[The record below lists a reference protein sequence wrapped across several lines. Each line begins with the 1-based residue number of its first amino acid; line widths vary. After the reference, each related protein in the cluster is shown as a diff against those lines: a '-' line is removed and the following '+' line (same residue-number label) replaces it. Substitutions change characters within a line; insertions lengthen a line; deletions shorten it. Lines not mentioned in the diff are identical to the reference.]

1 MFEKRMLNCKKATD
15 AIAFPGPRNPF
26 VSNKGG
32 PRVMNSDLLIVLGLL
47 CATIV
52 MFTVNRP
59 PMDAVALLMM
69 ILLPMTGIITVP
81 EALAG
86 LADANIV
93 LIAAL
98 FVIGEGLV
106 RTGVAQQLGNVLVRR
121 AGKSET
127 RLILLLMGIV
137 AGVGAFMS
145 STGVVAIFIPVVV
158 RIAFNLSIA
167 PGRLMMPLS
176 IAALISGMMTLVA
189 TAPNL
194 VVNAELTRH
203 GFEGFGFFAFTPFG
217 VPILLIAI
225 LYMFVARHWLCSK
238 ETLANPAASRP
249 RFSTWIKE
257 YQLKQRGFRL
267 ALQSGSPWIGRTI
280 AELNLRSRCSL
291 HIVSI
296 ERRRHFSTSILSPQA
311 DTVLEAQD
319 VLFVST
325 NNPKIDINALCRENH
340 LLELPFPDAYLSDIS
355 HSIGM
360 AELIIPPNS
369 KLIGK
374 TVLESGFRTE
384 YDLAVIGLKRN
395 QQAWADLIREAKFAV
410 GDVVL
415 VGGSWHAIRKVHQS
429 DHRDLIVMNMP
440 LELENAV
447 PVHAKAPF
455 ALGILALV
463 VGLMVWGVIPNVQ
476 AALIGCLMLGLCKC
490 IDMSSAYRSIHWQ
503 SLILIVGMLPFSL
516 ALERTGGIELAAGI
530 LGRLG
535 GLDPRIM
542 LAALFSVTALLG
554 LFISNTATAVL
565 MTPLALAVAGEM
577 NVSPY
582 PFCMTVAL
590 AASAAFMTPVS
601 SPVNTLV
608 VGPGRYSFFD
618 FVRIGVPLA
627 LLVMLVTVALVPLML
642 PFTPVNME

>member
-1 MFEKRMLNCKKATD
+1 
-15 AIAFPGPRNPF
+15 
-26 VSNKGG
+26 
-32 PRVMNSDLLIVLGLL
+32 MNSDLLIVLGLL
-47 CATIV
+47 GATV
-52 MFTVNRP
+52 AMFAANRP

-106 RTGVAQQLGNVLVRR
+106 RTGVAQQLGNLLVRG

-127 RLILLLMGIV
+127 RLLLLLMATV

-145 STGVVAIFIPVVV
+145 STGVVAIFIPVTLRV
-158 RIAFNLSIA
+158 AFSLGIA

-194 VVNAELTRH
+194 VVNAELIRH
-203 GFEGFGFFAFTPFG
+203 GLQGFGFFAFTPFG
-217 VPILLIAI
+217 VPILLVAM
-225 LYMFVARHWLCSK
+225 LYLLVARRWLCAQ
-238 ETLANPAASRP
+238 TDPATAAASRP
-249 RFSTWIKE
+249 CFATWIRE
-257 YQLKQRGFRL
+257 YQLKGRGFRL
-267 ALQSGSPWIGRTI
+267 RLLPGSPWIGRTI
-280 AELNLRSRCSL
+280 AELNLRARHRL

-296 ERRRHFSTSILSPQA
+296 ERRRHFSIAIISPQA
-311 DTVLEAQD
+311 DTVLADQD

-325 NNPKIDINALCRENH
+325 NDLQLDISLICRESA
-340 LLELPFPDAYLSDIS
+340 LAERPFPDEYLSDIS

-360 AELIIPPNS
+360 AELIVPPDS
-369 KLIGK
+369 GLIGK
-374 TVLESGFRTE
+374 TVLESGFRTA
-384 YDLAVIGLKRN
+384 YDLAVISLKRN
-395 QQAWADLIREAKFAV
+395 RQAWKRPILEAKFAM

-415 VGGSWHAIRKVHQS
+415 VGGSWHAIRKIHQS

-440 LELENAV
+440 AELENAV
-447 PVHAKAPF
+447 PVHARAPF

-463 VGLMVWGVIPNVQ
+463 VGLMVWGVVPNVQ
-476 AALIGCLMLGLCKC
+476 AALIGCLLLGMFRC
-490 IDMSSAYRSIHWQ
+490 IDMNSAYRAIHWP
-503 SLILIVGMLPFSL
+503 SLLLIVGMLPFSL
-516 ALERTGGIELAAGI
+516 ALERTGGIELAAGL
-530 LGRLG
+530 LGQLAH
-535 GLDPRIM
+535 LDPRLM

-554 LFISNTATAVL
+554 LFISNTATAIL
-565 MTPLALAVAGEM
+565 MTPLALAVAGKM
-577 NVSPY
+577 GVSPY

-608 VGPGRYSFFD
+608 VGPGRYTFLD
-618 FVRIGVPLA
+618 FIRIGVPLA
-627 LLVMLVTVALVPLML
+627 LLVLLVTVLLVPLVF
-642 PFTPVNME
+642 PFNPAAAG

>member
-1 MFEKRMLNCKKATD
+1 
-15 AIAFPGPRNPF
+15 
-26 VSNKGG
+26 
-32 PRVMNSDLLIVLGLL
+32 MNSDLLVVLGLL
-47 CATIV
+47 GATIA
-52 MFTVNRP
+52 MFAANRP
-59 PMDAVALLMM
+59 PMDAVALLIM
-69 ILLPMTGIITVP
+69 ILLPLTGIITVP

-106 RTGVAQQLGNVLVRR
+106 RTGVAQQLGNLLVRR

-127 RLILLLMGIV
+127 HLILLLMGIV

-145 STGVVAIFIPVVV
+145 STGVVAIFIPVVLRV
-158 RIAFNLSIA
+158 AFNLGIA

-176 IAALISGMMTLVA
+176 IAALVSGMMTLVA

-203 GFEGFGFFAFTPFG
+203 GLEGFGFFAFTPFG
-217 VPILLIAI
+217 VPILLVAV
-225 LYMFVARHWLCSK
+225 LYMLVARRWLCAK
-238 ETLANPAASRP
+238 EDPAAASASKP
-249 RFSTWIKE
+249 CFSTWIKE
-257 YQLKQRGFRL
+257 YQLKRRGFRL

-280 AELNLRSRCSL
+280 AELNLRSRHSL

-296 ERRRHFSTSILSPQA
+296 ERRRHFSTNILSPQA
-311 DTVLEAQD
+311 DTVLEVQD
-319 VLFVST
+319 VLFAST
-325 NNPKIDINALCRENH
+325 RNPQLDIGSICQEND
-340 LLELPFPDAYLSDIS
+340 LKELPFPDTYLSGIS

-360 AELIIPPNS
+360 AELIVPPES

-374 TVLESGFRTE
+374 TVLASGFRTE
-384 YDLAVIGLKRN
+384 YDLEVISLKRN
-395 QQAWADLIREAKFAV
+395 HKAWKRPILEAKFAM

-415 VGGSWHAIRKVHQS
+415 VGGAWHAIRKIHQG
-429 DHRDLIVMNMP
+429 DRRDLIVMNMP
-440 LELENAV
+440 AELENAV
-447 PVHAKAPF
+447 PVHTRAPF

-463 VGLMVWGVIPNVQ
+463 VSLMVWGAIPNVL
-476 AALIGCLMLGLCKC
+476 AALTGCLLLGLCRC
-490 IDMSSAYRSIHWQ
+490 IDMSSAYRAIHWP
-503 SLILIVGMLPFSL
+503 SLLLIVGMLPFSL
-516 ALERTGGIELAAGI
+516 ALERTGGIELAAGF

-535 GLDPRIM
+535 DLDPRVM

-565 MTPLALAVAGEM
+565 MTPLALAVASEM
-577 NVSPY
+577 GVSPY

-608 VGPGRYSFFD
+608 VGPGRYTFFD
-618 FVRIGVPLA
+618 FVRIGVPLT
-627 LLVMLVTVALVPLML
+627 LLVMLVTVILVPLVL
-642 PFTPVNME
+642 PFKPGIMG